1 MGLKQHTTEIVYYAT
16 SFKNDILDTSF
27 MLRTTEA

>member
-16 SFKNDILDTSF
+16 SFKNDTSF
-27 MLRTTEA
+27 MLRTTQA